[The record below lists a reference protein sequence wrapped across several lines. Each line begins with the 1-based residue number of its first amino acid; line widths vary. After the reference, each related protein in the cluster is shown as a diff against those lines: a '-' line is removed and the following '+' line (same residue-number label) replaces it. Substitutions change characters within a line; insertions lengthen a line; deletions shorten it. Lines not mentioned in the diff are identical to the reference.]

1 MFRRFVTLVTVMT
14 MAGFTPASVA
24 KTDAAADPSAAAA
37 RRTPPRLSFVQGE
50 VSFWRPGAEDW
61 ATARINTALE
71 AGDNLYTGAGANLEV
86 QVGPMAFLRAGEQ
99 TQLGLEGQEPDFL
112 QLKVTSGHAALDVR
126 ELDPG
131 QTVEL
136 DTPNAA
142 VSIERPGYYR
152 VDVTADSTALISRR
166 GGHAT
171 VTPAGAAPIDV
182 SGNQEAIIQGTES
195 AQVATYEAPK
205 LDDWDWWNYN
215 RTDSLLASGSGSYLP
230 PDMYGSQELSR
241 YGTWQNAD
249 PYGRVWVPS
258 GVGPTWAPYSTGEWM
273 WDPYYNWTWVDTAP
287 WGWAPYHYGRW
298 VHWNNRW
305 GWAPGPLVAGP
316 VWEPA
321 LVGFLGFPG
330 FSVGVGFGTPIGW
343 VALGWGEPLWPW
355 WGGVGFI
362 GTPCWDG
369 WFGPH
374 FSHHR
379 DFDNI
384 HAPHGVVAVGRHR
397 FGNGDVG
404 RARIGN
410 ILHSVGARDFQ
421 PIHGALPVRAGP
433 QSLVAAAGRGIR
445 PPDRVMDRRVVA
457 TRAPRMPAVTHNPAA
472 MRLASAMNPAPR
484 LVPAVQRRMTATASS
499 NLRQFRQAPTTF
511 HSGNARQFATL
522 PRGNARA
529 TAPINTSSRF
539 TPPPLPR
546 GGRGGASLHQAPP
559 QQYANRQGN
568 FAFASRLGPARVESR
583 RPAGPARSFGA
594 TNSPR
599 APGTQ
604 VPALQRQQGSS
615 PRRVQQPAP
624 TRLASV
630 PPRGPEPRFSRPAA
644 MPGRVFQPR
653 VASPR
658 VAPPR
663 VVQPQIASPRFAAPA
678 MSAPRFAAPRGPAFG
693 PSFRAP
699 SGVGGGRFGGGEF
712 GGRSGGGNF
721 GGARFDGAGRVRGG
735 FPRR

>member
-37 RRTPPRLSFVQGE
+37 RRTPPRLSFIQGE
-50 VSFWRPGAEDW
+50 VSFWRPGTEDW
-61 ATARINTALE
+61 AVARINTALE

-86 QVGPMAFLRAGEQ
+86 QVGPMAFLRAGAQ
-99 TQLGLEGQEPDFL
+99 TQLGLEDQEPDFL

-195 AQVATYEAPK
+195 AQVATYEAPR

-258 GVGPTWAPYSTGEWM
+258 GVGPTWAPYSNGEWM

-298 VHWNNRW
+298 VYWNNRW

-330 FSVGVGFGTPIGW
+330 FSIGVGFGTPIGW

-355 WGGVGFI
+355 WGGAGFI
-362 GTPCWDG
+362 GVPCWNG

-379 DFDNI
+379 HFDNI
-384 HAPHGVVAVGRHR
+384 HVPHGVVVVARDR
-397 FGNGDVG
+397 FGRGVVE

-410 ILHSVGARDFQ
+410 ILHSAGARHAQ
-421 PIHGALPVRAGP
+421 PLHGALPVRVGP
-433 QSLVAAAGRGIR
+433 KSLVAAAGRGIR

-457 TRAPRMPAVTHNPAA
+457 TRAPHMPAVTHDPAA
-472 MRLASAMNPAPR
+472 KRLASAMNPAPR

-499 NLRQFRQAPTTF
+499 NLGRRQRPSTAF
-511 HSGNARQFATL
+511 HSANASRYAAL
-522 PRGNARA
+522 PNGSARSRVPMNA
-529 TAPINTSSRF
+529 SSRF
-539 TPPPLPR
+539 TPPPLPHGGVTVHQVPSQQRTNSR
-546 GGRGGASLHQAPP
+546 GNSAL
-559 QQYANRQGN
+559 
-568 FAFASRLGPARVESR
+568 ASRL
-583 RPAGPARSFGA
+583 RP
-594 TNSPR
+594 
-599 APGTQ
+599 
-604 VPALQRQQGSS
+604 VPALQRQQGFS

-624 TRLASV
+624 PRLASV

-644 MPGRVFQPR
+644 MPGRVLQPR

-663 VVQPQIASPRFAAPA
+663 VVQPQIASPRFSAPP
-678 MSAPRFAAPRGPAFG
+678 MSAPRLAAPRAPAFG

-699 SGVGGGRFGGGEF
+699 SGLGGGRFGGGEF

-721 GGARFDGAGRVRGG
+721 GGARFGGAGRARGG